1 MRFKFAAAATAL
13 AVALGLL
20 TAQPA
25 QAQLV
30 QTPNA
35 ESSLNATG
43 FIVKYKSGVSP
54 IAPNGEPTGENFA
67 GVDLENSR
75 DLGGHFKAV
84 DFAQDLSDAEA
95 NQAEARL
102 EADPRVESVEFDR
115 FVETANVPAKPIAST
130 ILNKSNFI
138 ENNLIIKDAIRRAS
152 VSSVTASDAWLSD
165 YTERVKV
172 AWAKPTV
179 RYSGTI
185 IGYRVQMYV
194 SGTWKT
200 LKSQT
205 TASTRSYTTST
216 SYLKAGTAA
225 RFRVAALTKVSGK
238 VYAGYYGYAEVVPTT
253 KPQLQQVLSV
263 QNDLNSV
270 SVSWA
275 PYTSAF
281 DKGGLD
287 VSYLVTVTK
296 PDSSQVPCVAASP
309 ELSSCSVTDLVVGTT
324 YKVVLSISN
333 ARGSVTL
340 TKNILY
346 TSSNAATASANPDYT
361 KQWFLNASQTYSAKV
376 STAWSRE
383 TGLDSI
389 VVAVVDTGYT
399 VHPDIDSSRILPGY
413 DLISSPTSA
422 NDNSCT
428 PSIFTLTCDSRDS
441 NALDSGDYVGNAPSS
456 WHGTHVMGI
465 IGASDNQVG
474 VMGIAPHVK
483 LLPVRVL
490 GAEGGSVSDIVAGIN
505 WALGRTVDG
514 TARNQNPANVINLSI
529 GGDSNNCDSATEEA
543 LGYAKSHGV
552 TVVTAAGNDNGD
564 STLGHLPY
572 ASLSYPGNCYPTI
585 NVGASGPNGRPA
597 FYSNFSNVGTVQSGG
612 QPFGV
617 DVSAPG
623 GDYCQGGSSA
633 QIYSTLNDGA
643 TSPGNPIYR
652 YEIGTSMASPVVAGI
667 VALLYSAK
675 KRQNPSFVFDDT
687 FVTSVYRAI
696 IDTASPFASITP
708 LNCPST
714 GKSSITNGADYG
726 GYGSGIVN
734 AGAALTAILQ

>member
-1 MRFKFAAAATAL
+1 MRFNFAAAATSL
-13 AVALGLL
+13 AVVLGLL

-35 ESSLNATG
+35 ENTGSATG

-84 DFAQDLSDAEA
+84 DFAQDLSDSEA
-95 NQAEARL
+95 NQAKARL
-102 EADPRVESVEFDR
+102 AADPRVESVEFDR
-115 FVETANVPAKPIAST
+115 FVETASIPAKPIASS
-130 ILNKSNFI
+130 ILSKSNYI
-138 ENNLIIKDAIRRAS
+138 ESNLIIKDAIRRAS

-165 YTERVKV
+165 YTERVRV

-216 SYLKAGTAA
+216 SYLKAGTSA
-225 RFRVAALTKVSGK
+225 RFRVAAITKSSGK
-238 VYAGYYGYAEVVPTT
+238 VYVGYYGYAEVVPTT
-253 KPQLQQVLSV
+253 KPQLQQILSV

-270 SVSWA
+270 SVSWT

-296 PDSSQVPCVAASP
+296 PDNTEVPCVAASP
-309 ELSSCSVTDLVVGTT
+309 ELTSCSVTDLVVGTT

-333 ARGSVTL
+333 SRGSVTL

-346 TSSNAATASANPDYT
+346 TSSNAATASSNPDYT

-376 STAWSRE
+376 STAWARE
-383 TGLDSI
+383 TGLESI
-389 VVAVVDTGYT
+389 VVAVIDTGYT
-399 VHPDIDSSRILPGY
+399 VHPDIESSRILPGY
-413 DLISSPTSA
+413 DLITSPQSA
-422 NDNSCT
+422 NDN
-428 PSIFTLTCDSRDS
+428 DGRDS
-441 NALDSGDYVGNAPSS
+441 NALDSGDYVGNTPSS

-465 IGASDNQVG
+465 IGASDNQIG
-474 VMGIAPHVK
+474 VIGIAPHVK

-514 TARNQNPANVINLSI
+514 TTRNQNPANVINMSI

-597 FYSNFSNVGTVQSGG
+597 FYSNFSNAGTVLSGG
-612 QPFGV
+612 KPYGV

-633 QIYSTLNDGA
+633 QIYSTLNDGTTGA
-643 TSPGNPIYR
+643 GNAIYR
-652 YEIGTSMASPVVAGI
+652 YEIGTSMASPVVSGI

-675 KRQNPSFVFDDT
+675 KRQNPSFTFDEA

-708 LNCPST
+708 LNCAST
-714 GKSSITNGADYG
+714 GKNSITNGADYG